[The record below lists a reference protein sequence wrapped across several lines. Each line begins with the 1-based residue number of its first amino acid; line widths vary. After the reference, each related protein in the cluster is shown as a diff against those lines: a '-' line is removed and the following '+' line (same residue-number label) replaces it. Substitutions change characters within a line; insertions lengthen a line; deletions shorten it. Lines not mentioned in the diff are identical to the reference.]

1 MKPKIFVTR
10 ELPKPAMDRLAEVF
24 EVKVNPEDRVLLKP
38 EIIEGVKW
46 CDVLL
51 CLLTDTIDAEI
62 IDSNPN
68 LKGISKYA
76 VGYNNIDV
84 KAATQRGLPV
94 CNTPGVLT
102 ETTADMTWALM
113 FAIARRIVETDKYN
127 RAGKF
132 NGWGPMLFLGN
143 DIFGKT
149 LGIIGAGRIGAAV
162 AKRAVGFNMKIR
174 YSDNFKKKELER
186 KFNATKVE
194 LEMLLRESDFIT
206 IHVPLMPTTTHLIGE
221 KELKCMKK
229 TAYLINTSRGPVVDE
244 HALLLALQEKWIAGA
259 ALDVYEFEPKMVEG
273 LSGCENAVLTPHTA
287 SATVETR
294 TKMGLIAAENAIA
307 IIENRRPPEI
317 INPEV
322 LSSRSGSSR

>member
-10 ELPKPAMDRLAEVF
+10 ELPKPAMDRLAEIF
-24 EVKVNPEDRVLLKP
+24 EVKVNPEERVLTKS

-62 IDSNPN
+62 IDSNPD
-68 LKGISKYA
+68 LKGISNYA

-84 KAATQRGLPV
+84 DAATKRGLPV

-132 NGWGPMLFLGN
+132 KGWGPMLFLGN
-143 DIFGKT
+143 DISGKT
-149 LGIIGAGRIGAAV
+149 LGIVGVGRIGTAV
-162 AKRAVGFNMKIR
+162 AKRAIGFNMKIL
-174 YSDNFKKKELER
+174 YSDNHKHKELER

-194 LEMLLRESDFIT
+194 FETLLRESDFVT
-206 IHVPLMPTTTHLIGE
+206 IHVLLIDSTRHLIGK
-221 KELKCMKK
+221 KELKLMKE
-229 TAYLINTSRGPVVDE
+229 TAYSCL
-244 HALLLALQEKWIAGA
+244 
-259 ALDVYEFEPKMVEG
+259 
-273 LSGCENAVLTPHTA
+273 
-287 SATVETR
+287 
-294 TKMGLIAAENAIA
+294 
-307 IIENRRPPEI
+307 
-317 INPEV
+317 
-322 LSSRSGSSR
+322 

>member
-10 ELPKPAMDRLAEVF
+10 KLPKPAMDRLAEVF
-24 EVKVNPEDRVLLKP
+24 ELMVNPEDRVLTKS
-38 EIIEGVKW
+38 EIIAGVKR

-62 IDSNPN
+62 IDSNPA
-68 LKGISKYA
+68 LKGISNYA
-76 VGYNNIDV
+76 VGFNNIDV
-84 KAATQRGLPV
+84 KKATQSGLPV

-113 FAIARRIVETDKYN
+113 SAIARRIVETDNFN

-132 NGWGPMLFLGN
+132 KGWGPMLFLGN
-143 DIFGKT
+143 DIFNKI
-149 LGIIGAGRIGAAV
+149 LGIIGAGRIGTAV
-162 AKRAVGFNMKIR
+162 AKRAIGFNMKIL
-174 YSDNFKKKELER
+174 YADNYANKELER
-186 KFNATKVE
+186 EFKATKVE
-194 LEMLLRESDFIT
+194 LEKLLRESDFIT
-206 IHVPLMPTTTHLIGE
+206 VHVPLLPSTTHLIAE
-221 KELKCMKK
+221 RELKFMKK
-229 TAYLINTSRGPVVDE
+229 TAYLINTSRGPVLDE
-244 HALLLALQEKWIAGA
+244 HALLQALQKKWIAGA

-273 LSGCENAVLTPHTA
+273 LSECENAVLTPHIA

-307 IIENRRPPEI
+307 IIENRKPPEI

-322 LSSRSGSSR
+322 F

>member
-24 EVKVNPEDRVLLKP
+24 EVKVNPEDKVLTKS
-38 EIIEGVKW
+38 EIITGVKW

-62 IDSNPN
+62 MDSNPS
-68 LKGISKYA
+68 LKGISNYA

-84 KAATQRGLPV
+84 NTATQRGLPV

-113 FAIARRIVETDKYN
+113 FAVARRIVETDKFN

-132 NGWGPMLFLGN
+132 KGWGPMLFLGN

-149 LGIIGAGRIGAAV
+149 LGIIGAGRIGTAV
-162 AKRAVGFNMKIR
+162 AKRAIGFNMKIL
-174 YSDNFKKKELER
+174 YTDNFEHKELER
-186 KFNATKVE
+186 KFKATKVE
-194 LEMLLRESDFIT
+194 LETLLQKSDFIS
-206 IHVPLMPTTTHLIGE
+206 IHVPLIDSTRHLIGE
-221 KELKCMKK
+221 KELKLMKK
-229 TAYLINTSRGPVVDE
+229 TAYLINTSRGPIVDE
-244 HALLLALQEKWIAGA
+244 HALLLALQKKWISGT

-273 LSGCENAVLTPHTA
+273 LSECENAVLTPHTA

-317 INPEV
+317 INPQV
-322 LSSRSGSSR
+322 LDS

>member
-24 EVKVNPEDRVLLKP
+24 EVKVNPEDRVLKKS

-51 CLLTDTIDAEI
+51 CLLTDTIDDEI
-62 IDSNPN
+62 MNANPS
-68 LKGISKYA
+68 LKGISNYA

-84 KAATQRGLPV
+84 KAATKRGLPV

-113 FAIARRIVETDKYN
+113 FTIARRIVETDKFN

-132 NGWGPMLFLGN
+132 KGWGPMLFLGN
-143 DIFGKT
+143 DVFDKT
-149 LGIIGAGRIGAAV
+149 LGIIGAGRIGSAV
-162 AKRAVGFNMKIR
+162 AKRAVGFNMKIL
-174 YSDNFKKKELER
+174 YSDNNKHKELE
-186 KFNATKVE
+186 KKYNATKVE
-194 LEMLLRESDFIT
+194 LQKLLQESDFVT
-206 IHVPLMPTTTHLIGE
+206 IHVPLLPATKHLIGE
-221 KELKCMKK
+221 KELKLMKI

-259 ALDVYEFEPKMVEG
+259 ALDVYEFEPEMVKG
-273 LSGCENAVLTPHTA
+273 LSECENAVLTPHTA

-307 IIENRRPPEI
+307 IIDNRRPSEI
-317 INPEV
+317 INSEV
-322 LSSRSGSSR
+322 LDS

>member
-24 EVKVNPEDRVLLKP
+24 EVKVNPEDRVLIKS

-62 IDSNPN
+62 INSNRS
-68 LKGISKYA
+68 LKGISNYA

-84 KAATQRGLPV
+84 KAATQRGIPV

-113 FAIARRIVETDKYN
+113 FAIARRIVETDKFN

-132 NGWGPMLFLGN
+132 QGWGPMLFLGN

-162 AKRAVGFNMKIR
+162 AKRAIGFNMKIL
-174 YSDNFKKKELER
+174 YTDNFENKELER
-186 KFNATKVE
+186 KFKATKVE
-194 LEMLLRESDFIT
+194 LKALLRESDFVT
-206 IHVPLMPTTTHLIGE
+206 VQVPLMPTTKHLIGE
-221 KELKCMKK
+221 KELKLMKK

-244 HALLLALQEKWIAGA
+244 HALLLALREGWIAGA

-273 LSGCENAVLTPHTA
+273 LSECENAVLTPHIA

-322 LSSRSGSSR
+322 LKAK

>member
-1 MKPKIFVTR
+1 MKPKIYITR

-24 EVKVNPEDRVLLKP
+24 KVKVNPEDRILSKS

-62 IDSNPN
+62 IDANPN
-68 LKGISKYA
+68 LKGISNYA

-84 KAATQRGLPV
+84 NVATQRGLPV

-127 RAGKF
+127 RAGEFK
-132 NGWGPMLFLGN
+132 GWGPMLFLGN

-149 LGIIGAGRIGAAV
+149 LGIVGAGRIGTAV
-162 AKRAVGFNMKIR
+162 AKRAIGFNMKII
-174 YSDNFKKKELER
+174 YADNFENKELER
-186 KFNATKVE
+186 KFNAKKVE
-194 LEMLLRESDFIT
+194 LETLLQQSDFIT
-206 IHVPLMPTTTHLIGE
+206 IHVPLIDSTRNLIGE
-221 KELKCMKK
+221 KELKLMKK

-244 HALLLALQEKWIAGA
+244 HALLQALQEKWIAGT
-259 ALDVYEFEPKMVEG
+259 ALDVYEFEPEMVEG
-273 LSGCENAVLTPHTA
+273 LSECENAVLTPHVA

-307 IIENRRPPEI
+307 IIENRRPSEI

-322 LSSRSGSSR
+322 LDS